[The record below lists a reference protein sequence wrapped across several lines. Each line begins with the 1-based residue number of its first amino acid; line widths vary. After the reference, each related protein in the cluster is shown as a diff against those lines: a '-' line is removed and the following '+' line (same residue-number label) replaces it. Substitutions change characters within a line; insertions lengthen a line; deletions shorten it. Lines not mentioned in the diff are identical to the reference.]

1 MGGSPL
7 SGEVIYAGTGRQGL
21 AQSSEER
28 VERMSQEGFEKRIS
42 LGRIHPTTAKLTLY
56 CPDCGDESTMMVEML
71 DRKSSGERQFGLR
84 DNHTHICQPSGIR
97 QEK

>member
-1 MGGSPL
+1 
-7 SGEVIYAGTGRQGL
+7 
-21 AQSSEER
+21 
-28 VERMSQEGFEKRIS
+28 MSQEGFEKRIC

-84 DNHTHICQPSGIR
+84 DNHTHICRPSGIR